1 MSVYKNRVVRQM
13 YKDIF
18 LPVWCYA
25 SKSQFY
31 SLNGFCRCM
40 TECKFSPDKSRRNQD
55 YRNSGLAKGPQSQ
68 K

>member
-31 SLNGFCRCM
+31 SLDGFCKCM
-40 TECKFSPDKSRRNQD
+40 TECKFSLDKLQQTRDCQ
-55 YRNSGLAKGPQSQ
+55 NSELVKDPRSQ